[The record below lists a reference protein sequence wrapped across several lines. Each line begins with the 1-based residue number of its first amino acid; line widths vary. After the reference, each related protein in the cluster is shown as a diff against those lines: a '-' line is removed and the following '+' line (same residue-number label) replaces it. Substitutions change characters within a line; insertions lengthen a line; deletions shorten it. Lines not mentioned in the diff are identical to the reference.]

1 MKGTK
6 AIKRSLNLLPNLA
19 SITTQPVANITTRK
33 VPVPITSTMKLLCGR
48 VSLAANILSSEA
60 LSDFCNSSIYF
71 VSKLHDLSN
80 TFVYW
85 VFNTK
90 PIAFFINNIWH
101 SALYAA

>member
-48 VSLAANILSSEA
+48 VSLSLFVFGD
-60 LSDFCNSSIYF
+60 LSDLCNSSIYF